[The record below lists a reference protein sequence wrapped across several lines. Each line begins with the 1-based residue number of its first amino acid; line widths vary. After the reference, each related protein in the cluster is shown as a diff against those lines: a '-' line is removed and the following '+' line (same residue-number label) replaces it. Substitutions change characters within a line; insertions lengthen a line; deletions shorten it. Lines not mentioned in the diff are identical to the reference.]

1 MAAGCWF
8 SLPVHSQR
16 ISVGK
21 KGLVKVMRT
30 DSTCAQEFVRD
41 EHQSVAT
48 RKTAKAAGAAEGVNT
63 LASYLK
69 SDVDLNIPVSKV
81 KQEKTFAVIIAN
93 ENYQE
98 EVNVEFALNDG
109 MAFREYCVKLLGIP
123 ESNLHIRKDATL
135 NNMLAEINWMQNIAK
150 AYGDEWKANLEWAY
164 LSWQS
169 TDNLMMRFGRLRTP
183 VYMYSESIDVGFSYP
198 WLRLPDEVYS
208 QVQLSNYE
216 GADIVYNLPLSFA
229 TLSFQLAGGI
239 AKNRDYYIYDEEF
252 DIDYDN
258 VFGSS
263 VSLATNDFG
272 TFRVGYVE
280 ADIDTDIS
288 GSFTDIFGN
297 PGTASLLALDKD
309 KGKFTSI
316 GYQYDNGTWLTANE
330 WTSRVIENDGS
341 NSTDSFYLMGGRRFG
356 DFLAHVTY
364 AQLDEDEGRQ
374 SSWTL
379 GLNYNILPTV
389 VLKGE
394 YKRVDTTGGY
404 DGVFV
409 RNAQELYDNT
419 VYDRTNGL
427 AGVPARNYDG
437 DIISAGVDF
446 VF

>member
-1 MAAGCWF
+1 MTTARV
-8 SLPVHSQR
+8 L
-16 ISVGK
+16 
-21 KGLVKVMRT
+21 GLAI
-30 DSTCAQEFVRD
+30 C
-41 EHQSVAT
+41 
-48 RKTAKAAGAAEGVNT
+48 
-63 LASYLK
+63 LAST
-69 SDVDLNIPVSKV
+69 S
-81 KQEKTFAVIIAN
+81 A
-93 ENYQE
+93 
-98 EVNVEFALNDG
+98 FALEQGEALINGFGTVGVTHLGGEDDGRSYGISGQTNDSWRG
-109 MAFREYCVKLLGIP
+109 DQLSKFGAQLTYGVTDTVGL
-123 ESNLHIRKDATL
+123 TL
-135 NNMLAEINWMQNIAK
+135 QTTAK

-330 WTSRVIENDGS
+330 WTSCVIENDGS

>member
-1 MAAGCWF
+1 MTTARVLGLAICLASTSAFALEQGEALINGFGTVGVTHLGGEDDGRSYGISGQTNDSWRGDQLSKF
-8 SLPVHSQR
+8 GAQLTYGVTD
-16 ISVGK
+16 SVG
-21 KGLVKVMRT
+21 L
-30 DSTCAQEFVRD
+30 
-41 EHQSVAT
+41 
-48 RKTAKAAGAAEGVNT
+48 T
-63 LASYLK
+63 L
-69 SDVDLNIPVSKV
+69 
-81 KQEKTFAVIIAN
+81 QT
-93 ENYQE
+93 
-98 EVNVEFALNDG
+98 
-109 MAFREYCVKLLGIP
+109 
-123 ESNLHIRKDATL
+123 T
-135 NNMLAEINWMQNIAK
+135 AK

-297 PGTASLLALDKD
+297 PGTASLLALNKD

>member
-1 MAAGCWF
+1 MTTARV
-8 SLPVHSQR
+8 L
-16 ISVGK
+16 
-21 KGLVKVMRT
+21 GLAI
-30 DSTCAQEFVRD
+30 C
-41 EHQSVAT
+41 
-48 RKTAKAAGAAEGVNT
+48 
-63 LASYLK
+63 LAST
-69 SDVDLNIPVSKV
+69 S
-81 KQEKTFAVIIAN
+81 A
-93 ENYQE
+93 
-98 EVNVEFALNDG
+98 FALEQGEALINGFGTVGVTHLGGEDDGRSYGISGQTNDSWRG
-109 MAFREYCVKLLGIP
+109 DQLSKFGAQLTYGVTDTVGL
-123 ESNLHIRKDATL
+123 TL
-135 NNMLAEINWMQNIAK
+135 QTTAK
-150 AYGDEWKANLEWAY
+150 AYGNEWKANLEWAY

-297 PGTASLLALDKD
+297 PDTASLLALDKD

>member
-1 MAAGCWF
+1 MTTARVLGLAICLASTSAFALEQGETLINGF
-8 SLPVHSQR
+8 GTVGVTHLGGEDDGR
-16 ISVGK
+16 GYGISGQT
-21 KGLVKVMRT
+21 T
-30 DSTCAQEFVRD
+30 DSWRGDQLSKFGAQLSYGITDTVGLTL
-41 EHQSVAT
+41 QT
-48 RKTAKAAGAAEGVNT
+48 TAKAYA
-63 LASYLK
+63 
-69 SDVDLNIPVSKV
+69 
-81 KQEKTFAVIIAN
+81 
-93 ENYQE
+93 
-98 EVNVEFALNDG
+98 
-109 MAFREYCVKLLGIP
+109 
-123 ESNLHIRKDATL
+123 
-135 NNMLAEINWMQNIAK
+135 
-150 AYGDEWKANLEWAY
+150 DEWKANLEWAY

-169 TDNLMMRFGRLRTP
+169 TDNLMLRFGRLRTP

-208 QVQLSNYE
+208 QIQLSNYE
-216 GADIVYNLPLSFA
+216 GADLVYNLPLSFA
-229 TLSFQLAGGI
+229 TASFQLAGGV
-239 AKNRDYYIYDEEF
+239 AKNRDYYLYDEQF
-252 DIDYDN
+252 DIDYSKVVGAN
-258 VFGSS
+258 

-272 TFRVGYVE
+272 TFRLGYVE
-280 ADIDTDIS
+280 ADIETEIA

-297 PGTASLLALDKD
+297 PSSATLLALDKD

-330 WTSRVIENDGS
+330 WTSRVIENDGAD
-341 NSTDSFYLMGGRRFG
+341 STDSFYLMGGRRFG

-364 AQLDEDEGRQ
+364 AQLDEDDGRQ

-394 YKRVDTTGGY
+394 YKRVDTSGGY

-419 VYDRTNGL
+419 VSEVTNGTF
-427 AGVPARNYDG
+427 GVPARNYDG

>member
-1 MAAGCWF
+1 MTTARVLGLAICLASTSAFALEQGEALINGFGTVGVTNLGGEDDGRSYGISGQTNDSWRGDQLSKF
-8 SLPVHSQR
+8 GAQLTYGVTD
-16 ISVGK
+16 SVG
-21 KGLVKVMRT
+21 L
-30 DSTCAQEFVRD
+30 
-41 EHQSVAT
+41 
-48 RKTAKAAGAAEGVNT
+48 T
-63 LASYLK
+63 L
-69 SDVDLNIPVSKV
+69 
-81 KQEKTFAVIIAN
+81 QT
-93 ENYQE
+93 
-98 EVNVEFALNDG
+98 
-109 MAFREYCVKLLGIP
+109 
-123 ESNLHIRKDATL
+123 T
-135 NNMLAEINWMQNIAK
+135 AK

-169 TDNLMMRFGRLRTP
+169 TDNLMMRVGRLRTP

-239 AKNRDYYIYDEEF
+239 TKNRDYYIYDEEF

>member
-1 MAAGCWF
+1 MTTARV
-8 SLPVHSQR
+8 L
-16 ISVGK
+16 
-21 KGLVKVMRT
+21 GLAI
-30 DSTCAQEFVRD
+30 C
-41 EHQSVAT
+41 
-48 RKTAKAAGAAEGVNT
+48 
-63 LASYLK
+63 LAST
-69 SDVDLNIPVSKV
+69 S
-81 KQEKTFAVIIAN
+81 A
-93 ENYQE
+93 
-98 EVNVEFALNDG
+98 FALEQGEALINGFGTVGVTHLGGEDDGRSYGISGQTNDSWRG
-109 MAFREYCVKLLGIP
+109 DQLSKFGAQLTYGVTDTVGL
-123 ESNLHIRKDATL
+123 TL
-135 NNMLAEINWMQNIAK
+135 QTTAK

-394 YKRVDTTGGY
+394 YKRVDTAGGY

>member
-1 MAAGCWF
+1 MTTARV
-8 SLPVHSQR
+8 L
-16 ISVGK
+16 
-21 KGLVKVMRT
+21 GLAI
-30 DSTCAQEFVRD
+30 C
-41 EHQSVAT
+41 
-48 RKTAKAAGAAEGVNT
+48 
-63 LASYLK
+63 LAST
-69 SDVDLNIPVSKV
+69 S
-81 KQEKTFAVIIAN
+81 A
-93 ENYQE
+93 
-98 EVNVEFALNDG
+98 FALEQGEALINGFGTVGVTHLGGEDDGRGYGISGQTNDSWRG
-109 MAFREYCVKLLGIP
+109 DQLSKFGAQLTYGVTDTVGL
-123 ESNLHIRKDATL
+123 TL
-135 NNMLAEINWMQNIAK
+135 QTTAK

-169 TDNLMMRFGRLRTP
+169 TDNLMVRVGRLRTP

-216 GADIVYNLPLSFA
+216 GADLVYNLPLSFA

-280 ADIDTDIS
+280 ADINTEIA

-297 PGTASLLALDKD
+297 PDTATLLSLDKD
-309 KGKFTSI
+309 KGKFTSV

-364 AQLDEDEGRQ
+364 AQLDEDDGRQ

-419 VYDRTNGL
+419 VYERTNGL

-437 DIISAGVDF
+437 DIISAGIDF

>member
-1 MAAGCWF
+1 MTTARV
-8 SLPVHSQR
+8 L
-16 ISVGK
+16 
-21 KGLVKVMRT
+21 GLAI
-30 DSTCAQEFVRD
+30 C
-41 EHQSVAT
+41 
-48 RKTAKAAGAAEGVNT
+48 
-63 LASYLK
+63 LAST
-69 SDVDLNIPVSKV
+69 S
-81 KQEKTFAVIIAN
+81 A
-93 ENYQE
+93 
-98 EVNVEFALNDG
+98 FALEQGEALINGFGTVGVTHLGGEDDGRSYGISGQTNDSWRG
-109 MAFREYCVKLLGIP
+109 DQLSKFGAQLTYGVTDTVGL
-123 ESNLHIRKDATL
+123 TL
-135 NNMLAEINWMQNIAK
+135 QTTAK

-169 TDNLMMRFGRLRTP
+169 TDNLMMRVGRLRTP

-297 PGTASLLALDKD
+297 PDTASLLALDKD

-330 WTSRVIENDGS
+330 WTRLVIENNAGD
-341 NSTDSFYLMGGRRFG
+341 STEAFYLMGGRRFG

-364 AQLDEDEGRQ
+364 AQLDEDDGRQ
-374 SSWTL
+374 NSWTL
-379 GLNYNILPTV
+379 GLNYNVLPTV
-389 VLKGE
+389 VIKGE
-394 YKRVDTTGGY
+394 YKRVNTTGGY

-419 VYDRTNGL
+419 VNDISGGAL
-427 AGVPARNYDG
+427 GVPARNYDG

>member
-1 MAAGCWF
+1 MTTARV
-8 SLPVHSQR
+8 L
-16 ISVGK
+16 
-21 KGLVKVMRT
+21 GLAI
-30 DSTCAQEFVRD
+30 C
-41 EHQSVAT
+41 
-48 RKTAKAAGAAEGVNT
+48 
-63 LASYLK
+63 LAST
-69 SDVDLNIPVSKV
+69 S
-81 KQEKTFAVIIAN
+81 A
-93 ENYQE
+93 
-98 EVNVEFALNDG
+98 FALEQGEALINGFGTVGVTNLGGEDDGRSYGISGQTNDSWRG
-109 MAFREYCVKLLGIP
+109 DQLSKFGAQLTYGVTDTVGL
-123 ESNLHIRKDATL
+123 TL
-135 NNMLAEINWMQNIAK
+135 QTTAK

-297 PGTASLLALDKD
+297 PGTATLLALD

>member
-1 MAAGCWF
+1 MTTARV
-8 SLPVHSQR
+8 L
-16 ISVGK
+16 
-21 KGLVKVMRT
+21 GLAI
-30 DSTCAQEFVRD
+30 C
-41 EHQSVAT
+41 
-48 RKTAKAAGAAEGVNT
+48 
-63 LASYLK
+63 LAST
-69 SDVDLNIPVSKV
+69 S
-81 KQEKTFAVIIAN
+81 A
-93 ENYQE
+93 
-98 EVNVEFALNDG
+98 FALEQGETLINGFGTVGVTHLGGEDDGRSYGISGQTNDSWRG
-109 MAFREYCVKLLGIP
+109 DQLSKFGAQLTYGVTDTVGL
-123 ESNLHIRKDATL
+123 TL
-135 NNMLAEINWMQNIAK
+135 QTTAK

-280 ADIDTDIS
+280 ADIDTEIA

-297 PGTASLLALDKD
+297 PGTATLLALDKD

>member
-1 MAAGCWF
+1 MTTARV
-8 SLPVHSQR
+8 L
-16 ISVGK
+16 
-21 KGLVKVMRT
+21 GLAI
-30 DSTCAQEFVRD
+30 C
-41 EHQSVAT
+41 
-48 RKTAKAAGAAEGVNT
+48 
-63 LASYLK
+63 LAST
-69 SDVDLNIPVSKV
+69 S
-81 KQEKTFAVIIAN
+81 A
-93 ENYQE
+93 
-98 EVNVEFALNDG
+98 FALEQGETLINGFGTVGVTHLGGEDDGRSYGISGQTNDSWRG
-109 MAFREYCVKLLGIP
+109 DQLSKFGAQLTYGVTDTVGL
-123 ESNLHIRKDATL
+123 TL
-135 NNMLAEINWMQNIAK
+135 QTTAK

-169 TDNLMMRFGRLRTP
+169 TDNLMMRVGRLRTP

-280 ADIDTDIS
+280 ADIDTDVS

-297 PGTASLLALDKD
+297 PGTATLLALDKD

-364 AQLDEDEGRQ
+364 AQLDEDEGCQ

>member
-1 MAAGCWF
+1 MMKMKL
-8 SLPVHSQR
+8 LPLAICLASAPVFALEQGEYR
-16 ISVGK
+16 LNYFGSVGITHL
-21 KGLVKVMRT
+21 GGEDQGRSYGVSGQTT
-30 DSTCAQEFVRD
+30 DSWRGDQLSKFGAQLTYGLTDTLGVTL
-41 EHQSVAT
+41 QA
-48 RKTAKAAGAAEGVNT
+48 TAKP
-63 LASYLK
+63 L
-69 SDVDLNIPVSKV
+69 
-81 KQEKTFAVIIAN
+81 Q
-93 ENYQE
+93 
-98 EVNVEFALNDG
+98 
-109 MAFREYCVKLLGIP
+109 
-123 ESNLHIRKDATL
+123 
-135 NNMLAEINWMQNIAK
+135 
-150 AYGDEWKANLEWAY
+150 DEWQANLEWAY
-164 LSWQS
+164 LSWQAN
-169 TDNLMMRFGRLRTP
+169 DQLMVRAGRLRSP
-183 VYMYSESIDVGFSYP
+183 VYMYSESLDVGFSYP

-216 GADIVYNLPLSFA
+216 GADVVYTLPLSYGSV
-229 TLSFQLAGGI
+229 TFQVAAGQ
-239 AKNRDYYIYDEEF
+239 AKNRDYFAYDDLF
-252 DIDYDN
+252 SIDYGKL
-258 VFGSS
+258 FGAN
-263 VSLATNDFG
+263 VSLATNDYG

-280 ADIDTDIS
+280 ADISTTID
-288 GSFTDIFGN
+288 GVVNAFGT
-297 PGTASLLALDKD
+297 PIYRQLLELKKD

>member
-1 MAAGCWF
+1 
-8 SLPVHSQR
+8 
-16 ISVGK
+16 
-21 KGLVKVMRT
+21 
-30 DSTCAQEFVRD
+30 
-41 EHQSVAT
+41 
-48 RKTAKAAGAAEGVNT
+48 
-63 LASYLK
+63 
-69 SDVDLNIPVSKV
+69 
-81 KQEKTFAVIIAN
+81 
-93 ENYQE
+93 
-98 EVNVEFALNDG
+98 
-109 MAFREYCVKLLGIP
+109 
-123 ESNLHIRKDATL
+123 
-135 NNMLAEINWMQNIAK
+135 
-150 AYGDEWKANLEWAY
+150 
-164 LSWQS
+164 
-169 TDNLMMRFGRLRTP
+169 MMRVGRLRTP

>member
-1 MAAGCWF
+1 MTTARV
-8 SLPVHSQR
+8 L
-16 ISVGK
+16 
-21 KGLVKVMRT
+21 GLAI
-30 DSTCAQEFVRD
+30 C
-41 EHQSVAT
+41 
-48 RKTAKAAGAAEGVNT
+48 
-63 LASYLK
+63 LAST
-69 SDVDLNIPVSKV
+69 S
-81 KQEKTFAVIIAN
+81 A
-93 ENYQE
+93 
-98 EVNVEFALNDG
+98 FALEQGEALINGFGTVGVTHLGGEDDGRSYGISGQTNDSWRG
-109 MAFREYCVKLLGIP
+109 DQLSKFGAQLTYGVTDTVGL
-123 ESNLHIRKDATL
+123 TL
-135 NNMLAEINWMQNIAK
+135 QTTAK

-169 TDNLMMRFGRLRTP
+169 TDNLMMRVGRLRTP

-364 AQLDEDEGRQ
+364 AQQDEDEGRQ

>member
-1 MAAGCWF
+1 MTTARV
-8 SLPVHSQR
+8 L
-16 ISVGK
+16 
-21 KGLVKVMRT
+21 GLAI
-30 DSTCAQEFVRD
+30 C
-41 EHQSVAT
+41 
-48 RKTAKAAGAAEGVNT
+48 
-63 LASYLK
+63 LAST
-69 SDVDLNIPVSKV
+69 S
-81 KQEKTFAVIIAN
+81 A
-93 ENYQE
+93 
-98 EVNVEFALNDG
+98 FALEQGEALINGFGTVGVTHLGGEDDGRSYGISGQTNDSWRG
-109 MAFREYCVKLLGIP
+109 DQLSKFGAQLTYGVTDTVGL
-123 ESNLHIRKDATL
+123 TL
-135 NNMLAEINWMQNIAK
+135 QTTAK

-263 VSLATNDFG
+263 VSLATKDFG

-437 DIISAGVDF
+437 DIISAGIDF

>member
-1 MAAGCWF
+1 MTTARV
-8 SLPVHSQR
+8 L
-16 ISVGK
+16 
-21 KGLVKVMRT
+21 GLAI
-30 DSTCAQEFVRD
+30 C
-41 EHQSVAT
+41 
-48 RKTAKAAGAAEGVNT
+48 
-63 LASYLK
+63 LAST
-69 SDVDLNIPVSKV
+69 S
-81 KQEKTFAVIIAN
+81 A
-93 ENYQE
+93 
-98 EVNVEFALNDG
+98 FALEQGEALINGFGTVGVTHLGGEDDGRGYGISGQTNDSWRG
-109 MAFREYCVKLLGIP
+109 DQLSKFGAQLTYGVTDTVGL
-123 ESNLHIRKDATL
+123 TL
-135 NNMLAEINWMQNIAK
+135 QTTAK

-169 TDNLMMRFGRLRTP
+169 TDNLMMRVGRLRTP
-183 VYMYSESIDVGFSYP
+183 AYMYSESIDVGFSYP

-280 ADIDTDIS
+280 ADINTEIA

-297 PGTASLLALDKD
+297 PGTATLLALDKD
-309 KGKFTSI
+309 KGKFTSV

-364 AQLDEDEGRQ
+364 AQLDEDDGRQ

-379 GLNYNILPTV
+379 GLNYSILPTV

-419 VYDRTNGL
+419 VYERTNGL